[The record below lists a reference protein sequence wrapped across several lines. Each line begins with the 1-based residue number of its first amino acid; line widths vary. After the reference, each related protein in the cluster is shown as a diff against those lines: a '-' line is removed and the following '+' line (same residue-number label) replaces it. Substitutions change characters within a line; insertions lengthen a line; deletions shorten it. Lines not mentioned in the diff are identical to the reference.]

1 MICPKCHDLM
11 KTISRGS
18 VHVEQC
24 ERCHGVFLDGG
35 ELEQIIAA
43 ERAHYALP
51 HQPGGAPGSPPAYSP
66 APYNP
71 APMTPVPPAPV
82 QVEVERRPVEQPTQL
97 AITAPSDGTRVARV
111 EPGEPAVERET
122 APAAGEQPEGEQPEG
137 AQPEGAQPEG
147 AQVPPPVE
155 QPTPPVEPAPPVE
168 QGPPPP
174 YQPPPAYQSPPGQS
188 PPGQSVPGRSVPGQP
203 GAVPAYQ
210 PPPGSAPPPVVH
222 PGYYGQ
228 PGYPPPRRRSFLE
241 ELLD

>member
-66 APYNP
+66 APYSP

-82 QVEVERRPVEQPTQL
+82 PLAPVQAEVERPPVEQGPVEQGPVEQPTQL
-97 AITAPSDGTRVARV
+97 AITAPSDETRVARV
-111 EPGEPAVERET
+111 ESGEQVAEREA
-122 APAAGEQPEGEQPEG
+122 APVTEERPEG
-137 AQPEGAQPEG
+137 ARSEGARSEGAQ
-147 AQVPPPVE
+147 APPPVE
-155 QPTPPVEPAPPVE
+155 QQAPPVE

-174 YQPPPAYQSPPGQS
+174 YQPPPAYQPAPGPPA
-188 PPGQSVPGRSVPGQP
+188 P

-210 PPPGSAPPPVVH
+210 PPPGSAPPPPVH